1 MKFTEY
7 IYFNDNREPIYSS
20 REPLKYEDQ
29 TLMVKL
35 QFNTKEERR
44 IILDAIFYNNQ
55 EGDK

>member
-35 QFNTKEERR
+35 QFNTKEERS
-44 IILDAIFYNNQ
+44 IILDAIKKYIIK
-55 EGDK
+55 GDK

>member
-20 REPLKYEDQ
+20 REPLEYEDQ

-44 IILDAIFYNNQ
+44 IILDAIFGGNN
-55 EGDK
+55 EG

>member
-35 QFNTKEERR
+35 QFNTKEERS

-55 EGDK
+55 

>member
-20 REPLKYEDQ
+20 REPLEYEDQ

-44 IILDAIFYNNQ
+44 IILDAIFYNNIYL
-55 EGDK
+55 D